1 LESLA
6 LFVATSFLNIA
17 LRERRVSEDKAK
29 DTLLLTSLLL
39 LQGDTML
46 FQHMEPSNGSPAPM
60 LGRVSWRTL
69 AAMAVAFLPF
79 LAPTRARAD
88 LGVLSNDAVFATNIQ
103 FEGSHGGGVTVTGNV
118 AVGSGG
124 SITGGQNGGSVING
138 NLDLGTG
145 VTGHTGVTV
154 NGGTTTNDSS
164 LTGLTG
170 TGNLISTASA
180 AYGNMSATG
189 STTIFDNGTVQNNGT
204 GQLNGA
210 VITGIVGT
218 NVVDVRS
225 INGSITLGATGGATG
240 GANDIFIINTTTLSL
255 SGGVTLRDGVTANH
269 VLFNVTGTNGTVQLS
284 GTLNGT
290 FLVPSVAVSF
300 GGGGTLNGAIIDGS
314 LVMMDIDSQSNTTIN
329 GEVFSGL
336 AVAAP
341 EPAPLVK
348 AISGLVTV
356 GLWGFLRRKK
366 RSK

>member
-1 LESLA
+1 
-6 LFVATSFLNIA
+6 
-17 LRERRVSEDKAK
+17 
-29 DTLLLTSLLL
+29 
-39 LQGDTML
+39 ML
-46 FQHMEPSNGSPAPM
+46 FQRIEPSNGSPAPM
-60 LGRVSWRTL
+60 LGRVSSRTL

-103 FEGSHGGGVTVTGNV
+103 FEGSHGGGVTVNGNV

-154 NGGTTTNDSS
+154 SGSTTTNDSS

-180 AYGNMSATG
+180 AYGTMSATS
-189 STTIFDNGTVQNNGT
+189 STTISDNGTVPNNGT

-210 VITGIVGT
+210 MITGIVGT

-225 INGSITLGATGGATG
+225 INGSITLTGGPTG
-240 GANDIFIINTTTLSL
+240 GANDIFIINTTMLSL
-255 SGGVTLRDGVTANH
+255 SGGVRLLDGVTANH

-290 FLVPSVAVSF
+290 FLVPNVAVSF

-314 LVMMDIDSQSNTTIN
+314 SVMMDIDSQSNTTIN

-366 RSK
+366 RSKSK